1 MRAQCRK
8 RIAKKE
14 FKLAMKTLKVGIIGT
29 GGIAQ
34 SHVDAIQGIEG
45 FEVVAVADLIQERA
59 EKTAAKLGTVP
70 SKNIFT
76 DYHKLLEI
84 KEIDTVSVCT
94 WNNAHCAPSV
104 DALAAGKHVLVE
116 KPMTA
121 TLQDATTLTRA
132 AKKSDKVMMVA
143 LKSLYTPAIVAAH
156 GIVSSGALGDVYY
169 CESIACRR
177 NGLPGWPEGSFT
189 RKETAGIGAV
199 ADIGVYSLAESLYL
213 MNWPKPTAV
222 YGISNNLLGK
232 KYSKPVMG
240 SWWWDPDV
248 LSVEDFGVAAVRFE
262 NDMLMIFK
270 TSWLM
275 NMDSLGSSLMLGTKA
290 GLRLHPL
297 TVFKDEFG
305 TMTDQKIDVA
315 EMEPIDQF
323 RSEYKGFYEAVVNH
337 LPSPIPAENML
348 ITNTIIQGL
357 IDSTA
362 AGHEVAVKV
371 PEV

>member
-1 MRAQCRK
+1 
-8 RIAKKE
+8 
-14 FKLAMKTLKVGIIGT
+14 MKTLKIGIIGT

-34 SHVDAIQGIEG
+34 THVRAINSIDG
-45 FEVVAVADLIQERA
+45 FEVIAVADLIEERA
-59 EKTAAKLGTVP
+59 GLTAAKLGTVP
-70 SKNIFT
+70 PENVFT

-84 KEIDTVSVCT
+84 DEIDAVSVCT

-121 TLQDATTLTRA
+121 TLDDATALTRA
-132 AKKSDKVMMVA
+132 AKNSDKVLMVA
-143 LKSLYTPAIVAAH
+143 LKTRYAPHIIAAR
-156 GIVSSGALGDVYY
+156 GIVDSGALGDIYY

-177 NGLPGWPEGSFT
+177 NGLPGWKEGSFT
-189 RKETAGIGAV
+189 RKETAGIGTV
-199 ADIGVYSLAESLYL
+199 ADIGVYSLAESLYV
-213 MNWPKPTAV
+213 MNWPKPVAV
-222 YGISNNLLGK
+222 TGISNNLLGK

-240 SWWWDPDV
+240 SWEWDPDV

-290 GLRLHPL
+290 GLKLEPL

-305 TMTDQKIDVA
+305 TMTDQKINVPVVEDI
-315 EMEPIDQF
+315 ELF
-323 RSEYKGFYEAVVNH
+323 RREYLGFYDAVVNNK
-337 LPSPIPAENML
+337 PSPMPAEHMI

-362 AGHEVAVKV
+362 AGREIAVKV
-371 PEV
+371 PEI